1 MASREIIEERGRGDR
16 APVRSLLPAT
26 QVFGF
31 CFYWAWV
38 YLSFNASASVNPVL
52 STHLNLVYVHLASMI
67 AGVALYGVV
76 IAFSRRSRRLFE
88 RRAQL
93 AVAGALMAAGTAC
106 YAFGDC
112 APLPLML
119 VGAVVSG
126 VASVWLVIFWGRLF
140 STLSAR
146 NIVFAT
152 AASFGFAHVI
162 YYAGLLMPEAATGAV
177 TTALPLLAAL
187 LYPEPQK
194 ICRYLGPIEADGEG
208 ADGAVASQS
217 QRASR
222 FSLMPLS
229 GLPWRVALGLAAV
242 MFVYGGARVYVASF
256 DRSGVFGFEWTAGL
270 TIAVVAAFVV
280 WGALFQGEN
289 ASLGTAYKITLP
301 LLGSAL
307 LMVAIFGHEYVALI
321 APLMTGIQVVIEI
334 LSWILLADIAR
345 TTRTPAFL
353 VFAIGR
359 LAVQGGMFAGQL
371 SAWLLVD
378 MVAPFAVAGIFAL
391 MLVTGF
397 MFDSQDTLLV
407 FEAPSKVERERAE
420 RRLGRSMGDHL
431 EEMAEIYGLTQREKE
446 IFSLWVTG
454 HGSKYIQESLVIS
467 SSTVKTHVRHI
478 YEKCGVHSRAEIMR
492 LLEMGS

>member
-1 MASREIIEERGRGDR
+1 MASQEISGEQGKGGRPSMR
-16 APVRSLLPAT
+16 ALLPAT

-67 AGVALYGVV
+67 AGVAFYAV
-76 IAFSRRSRRLFE
+76 IVGFSRRLRVLFE
-88 RRAQL
+88 KRVQL
-93 AVAGALMAAGTAC
+93 VAAGALMAAGTAC
-106 YAFGDC
+106 YAFGDR

-119 VGAVVSG
+119 AGAVVSG

-152 AASFGFAHVI
+152 AVSFGFAHAI
-162 YYAGLLMPEAATGAV
+162 YYAALLMPEVATGAI
-177 TTALPLLAAL
+177 TTVLPVLAAAL
-187 LYPEPQK
+187 CPEPEK
-194 ICRYLGPIEADGEG
+194 IHRYLGGSQSDEGDSPDGAPSEG
-208 ADGAVASQS
+208 AEGP
-217 QRASR
+217 R
-222 FSLMPLS
+222 FSLVPFS
-229 GLPWRVALGLAAV
+229 RLPWRVALGLAAV

-256 DRSGVFGFEWTAGL
+256 DQSGFFGFERTAGL

-289 ASLGTAYKITLP
+289 ASLGAAYKMTLP

-307 LMVAIFGHEYVALI
+307 LMVAIFGYEYVALI

-334 LSWILLADIAR
+334 LSWVLLADIAR

-407 FEAPSKVERERAE
+407 FEAPSKVEREQAE
-420 RRLGRSMGDHL
+420 RRMGRSMGDHL
-431 EEMAEIYGLTQREKE
+431 EDMAETYGLTQREKE
-446 IFSLWVTG
+446 IFLLWVTG

-467 SSTVKTHVRHI
+467 PSTVKTHVRHI

-492 LLEMGS
+492 LLEIKS